1 MFPLCKKTQHI
12 MCPIWYIS
20 WATFCNKPMISE
32 AKHIIENC
40 FLLIYS
46 LMLWFLV
53 RGRSWLRSLHSGI
66 QASDTG
72 SSSALNFQDRSEH
85 LYPGG
90 KRGRIWGPDMER
102 PYITSAVFN
111 WPKLILSMTL

>member
-32 AKHIIENC
+32 AKHIIEDC

-53 RGRSWLRSLHSGI
+53 RG
-66 QASDTG
+66 
-72 SSSALNFQDRSEH
+72 
-85 LYPGG
+85 GG
-90 KRGRIWGPDMER
+90 VGF
-102 PYITSAVFN
+102 AVFIQESR
-111 WPKLILSMTL
+111 PQIQDHLQHLTSKIVLSISTQEAREGEFGGQTWKGHISLLLSLTGPNSFFQ